1 MPEEFDYV
9 VINQFLTR
17 HDGKGMTDED
27 ASNVTKLLLET
38 MNEAGYICQGTINLV
53 NDEEEEKD

>member
-17 HDGKGMTDED
+17 NDGKKMTDKD
-27 ASNVTKLLLET
+27 ATHVTKLLLET
-38 MNEAGYICQGTINLV
+38 MGDAGYTCQGTTNLV
-53 NDEEEEKD
+53 NDEE